1 MLPFRKL
8 NVYSNQTCLSYV
20 GSMLLLLFNI
30 DVICVIKCVANPSP
44 VAIINKTMTCGLFY
58 SFRFMWFW
66 ESGECVFALLCF
78 FFVQFFFYSW
88 IYFRF
93 QRSRLT
99 YRIVSHAHE
108 HAHSHKQQNWTQ
120 RNVEPYRIDI
130 NEIWYVWLCLQMY
143 FCLLIV
149 LLFASWFIEFIN

>member
-20 GSMLLLLFNI
+20 GSVLLLLFNI

-78 FFVQFFFYSW
+78 FFCSVF
-88 IYFRF
+88 
-93 QRSRLT
+93 
-99 YRIVSHAHE
+99 
-108 HAHSHKQQNWTQ
+108 
-120 RNVEPYRIDI
+120 
-130 NEIWYVWLCLQMY
+130 
-143 FCLLIV
+143 
-149 LLFASWFIEFIN
+149 LLFMSILSISAVPFDVPHRIARTRTRTLTQTTKLNAKKCGAISY